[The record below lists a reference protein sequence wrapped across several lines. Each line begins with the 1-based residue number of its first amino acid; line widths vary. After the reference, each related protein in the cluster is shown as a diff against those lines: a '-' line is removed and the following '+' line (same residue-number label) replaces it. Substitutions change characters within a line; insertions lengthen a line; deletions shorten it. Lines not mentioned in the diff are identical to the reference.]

1 MRDLYQVLRQ
11 KELDIERIR
20 KEIDALQAVIPLLS
34 DEADRGEKGRPSL
47 TSAVLQSR
55 RTSGAD

>member
-1 MRDLYQVLRQ
+1 MRDIYQVLRQ

-20 KEIDALQAVIPLLS
+20 KEIDALQAVIPLIS
-34 DEADRGEKGRPSL
+34 EESERGEKEHRTTASTL
-47 TSAVLQSR
+47 LQAR